1 MTRNKSGQYR
11 EKGLSVFL
19 TVLMV
24 LSVVAMSAA
33 FAGSAAA
40 SSNPTNAD
48 VVVNWDDIAEEDRY
62 QGQSF
67 NISNLDEDTDIDVDD
82 PSFVQIV
89 EGISGDP
96 GDTIAEERVDTDT
109 NSVEFDRSVTSE
121 LEGFYHLNL
130 INESAENERSST
142 FEIFVAEVEF
152 EFDDDEPEIPWDGEN
167 VTTDLDWT
175 SDERTDTVDLELT
188 GEVDGE
194 ALTPEEINATF
205 EDTDAWEEED
215 DYVLVPNV
223 DSEDVVG
230 TANFTEAGEYEFT
243 IRVQHTTGD
252 ASQDT
257 ATADVTVGEEPEPV
271 EAEFL
276 QDVFENNLGDNVT
289 IQFEVSEYDDE
300 ELFWEIET
308 DGWYGTLNLTVDDPD
323 YPVNITFNSA
333 EAGHGDS
340 FQNWSDVGDFEP
352 GDGADNASDWHHA
365 DFLGNVVTVENA
377 DDITANDT
385 RNIPDWRDR
394 LAEDEEL
401 SMSLTDT
408 EEDEE
413 IASAEVHLT
422 ERGVFEDTVR
432 VHPLNA
438 WDDADY
444 QTAENLTGAFE
455 TSEIAMNDT
464 VAIEYDIGGVHSYWD
479 GGAADDVL
487 NSYAGLAAY
496 LELTEHLERDLADAP
511 ARFDPPEDDPDP
523 FSVRLTDDLDWVN
536 VTTLEDENKLY
547 ILIDQER
554 LYEEFNDTTGVE
566 MKQDHEFEV
575 RFTEQGWDE
584 MDDED
589 VQGSPFVSEDVNTTS
604 TYELLQRTIDL
615 DIVELPYSVTP
626 DENATFTGT
635 TTIAPGSL
643 VELDLDGPE
652 VEVLDE
658 LNTTVADD
666 RTWVIQEDLTDEGD
680 IDHSFDIEAEAP
692 QLERVWPGM
701 FADTAESELVTRQE
715 LMDQIDELEEENDE
729 LTILLAEIRGALGVD
744 DNDEILDAIDELG
757 DVDQEELDA
766 LQEQLDEANATI
778 EDLEADNE
786 QLRADNEELA
796 DALEAYQQAL
806 DDANATIEQ
815 LEADRD
821 QLQSMLDDANET
833 IADLEEQLDAD
844 VEELQAQLDEANLT
858 IEGLES
864 DLANASET
872 IETLEGELEDAND
885 RIDELE
891 TIRDGLQDAISD
903 LEDDV
908 SELEDER
915 DSLQDENVQL
925 QEDLNEVNQD
935 LADTQAD
942 LDAWMDTAAE
952 YGVDDLDALGQALAE
967 WQAMDEDDT
976 DDADDA
982 DDDDEQ
988 PAFGPIAALLAIL
1001 AGGAIAAR
1009 RRF

>member
-40 SSNPTNAD
+40 SSSPDVDTPDVAVNWAD
-48 VVVNWDDIAEEDRY
+48 VGEENY
-62 QGQSF
+62 IQGQSINVT
-67 NISNLDEDTDIDVDD
+67 NIDEAGLDD
-82 PSFVQIV
+82 PFTMHIV
-89 EGISGDP
+89 EGTPANP
-96 GDTIAEERVDTDT
+96 GDELATVDEIDENYVVFERED
-109 NSVEFDRSVTSE
+109 TSE
-121 LEGFYHLNL
+121 IDQRVHLR
-130 INESAENERSST
+130 IEDEIDPDAENQTSS
-142 FEIFVAEVEF
+142 FVIEPAEVTF
-152 EFDDDEPEIPWDGEN
+152 AFDDDEPEIAWNEDHEL
-167 VTTDLDWT
+167 VDLNWT
-175 SDERTDTVDLELT
+175 SDERGDNVNLRIT
-188 GEVDGE
+188 GEADDE
-194 ALTPEEINATF
+194 SLTPEEVNATF
-205 EDTDAWEEED
+205 DDTEDWEVED
-215 DYVLVPNV
+215 DYVLIPDVA
-223 DSEDVVG
+223 SEEDVVG
-230 TANFTEAGEYEFT
+230 TANFTEAGDYEFT
-243 IRVQHTTGD
+243 IRVEHTTAD

-257 ATADVTVGEEPEPV
+257 ATADVTVQDEPEPV

-289 IQFEVSEYDDE
+289 IQFEVTEYDDE

-308 DGWYGTLNLTVDDPD
+308 EGWYGTLNLTVDDPD
-323 YPVNITFNSA
+323 NPVNITFNSA

-352 GDGADNASDWHHA
+352 GDGADNANDWHHA
-365 DFLGNVVTVENA
+365 DFFDNVVQIEGATVV
-377 DDITANDT
+377 DSDQ

-394 LAEDEEL
+394 LAEGEEL

-444 QTAENLTGAFE
+444 RTAENLTGAFE
-455 TSEIAMNDT
+455 TSEIALNDT

-523 FSVRLTDDLDWVN
+523 FSVRLTDDQDWVN

-589 VQGSPFVSEDVNTTS
+589 VQGSPFLSEDVNTTS

-635 TTIAPGSL
+635 TTIAPGSD
-643 VELDLDGPE
+643 VRIDLDGPD
-652 VEVLDE
+652 VDE
-658 LNTTVADD
+658 EDLNTTVTDD
-666 RTWVIQEDLTDEGD
+666 RTWVIQEDLSDQGYE
-680 IDHSFDIEAEAP
+680 IDMAFDIEADAP
-692 QLERVWPGM
+692 QLDRVWPGI
-701 FADTAESELVTRQE
+701 FAETAESELITRAELQE
-715 LMDQIDELEEENDE
+715 RVDELEAENDE

-821 QLQSMLDDANET
+821 QLQTMLDEANQT
-833 IADLEEQLDAD
+833 IEDLEAQLDAD
-844 VEELQAQLDEANLT
+844 VEELQAQLDAANLT

-864 DLANASET
+864 DLANATET
-872 IETLEGELEDAND
+872 IDNLEGELEDAND